1 MPADSEMK
9 NLRFTNQLKK
19 LIAILPGADVVL
31 EATLLN
37 IDGLVGTIPNLVKK
51 LRTAPSFTFFR
62 QTQGNDQIDSSRR
75 QAMACTKHD
84 VFFAY

>member
-37 IDGLVGTIPNLVKK
+37 IDGLVATIPNLVKK
-51 LRTAPSFTFFR
+51 LRTAIFR